1 MAAVESNSKPSL
13 KLNTAPVLV
22 KFQTNTLH
30 ARAGIAYDQDIHQ
43 NQARAGIAYDQDI
56 HQNHARAG
64 IAYDQDIHQN
74 LLRPLHV
81 WTSNNQ
87 QKLQEIYIKDRPK
100 HINIISTT
108 ATRAKPYEFHGIFYL
123 FCMEILMQK
132 QSLYKKHI
140 PVFQAT
146 QTTDI
151 RRHFRG
157 NSTSQTI
164 TATRAKPYEFHGN
177 FCCFSMEIFGS
188 IYQNFMEFSIISYH
202 PWIADNQDTA
212 LSFFTT
218 NLSLKADILD
228 GLSCT
233 FCGSKHC

>member
-30 ARAGIAYDQDIHQ
+30 
-43 NQARAGIAYDQDI
+43 ARAGIAYDQDI

-177 FCCFSMEIFGS
+177 FCCFSMEIFMQKQSLYMKHIPVLQAIHAGFAYDQD
-188 IYQNFMEFSIISYH
+188 IHQNH
-202 PWIADNQDTA
+202 ARA
-212 LSFFTT
+212 
-218 NLSLKADILD
+218 
-228 GLSCT
+228 G
-233 FCGSKHC
+233 